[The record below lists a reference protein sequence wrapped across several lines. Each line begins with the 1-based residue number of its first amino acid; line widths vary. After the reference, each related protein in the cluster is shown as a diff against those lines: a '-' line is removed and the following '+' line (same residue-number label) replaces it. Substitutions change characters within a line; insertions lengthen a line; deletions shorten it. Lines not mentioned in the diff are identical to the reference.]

1 MTDETHAPDEPRDE
15 PPPEDAPRS
24 DDEAP
29 PADAPHVPTTWK
41 EARAEIAQ
49 EPGNHGA
56 FAFGCSIAVIVALA
70 AFFLVRVLLMR

>member
-1 MTDETHAPDEPRDE
+1 MTDETPPDDPRT
-15 PPPEDAPRS
+15 PDAPERE
-24 DDEAP
+24 DEATERP
-29 PADAPHVPTTWK
+29 RAPTTWK

-56 FAFGCSIAVIVALA
+56 FAFGCSIAVVVVVV